1 MFVSECH
8 SSGLQRKT
16 EDLSSLYN
24 AAVGIRQWNIEKETN
39 LVEWSEQ
46 KGRKSEWTR
55 EISEGKTEEAEVLR
69 AREKEREWECGEHWF
84 LSSLKLI
91 KVWHWL
97 YWLFLCMQA
106 PLRAQLVIYIFT
118 GLCVAT
124 DSLSSQQ
131 HCKQTDAYCLQTT
144 SDTNHIRYTIRSRVS
159 PLNSSGVFKCS
170 YTFGPTT
177 RFLPHRSV
185 ETGGA
190 DKAFSDLS
198 RDAVNQDAGWQPW
211 PHAFTEGDSWWQNS
225 YNNYWC

>member
-1 MFVSECH
+1 MFVSVCH
-8 SSGLQRKT
+8 SAGLWWKT

-24 AAVGIRQWNIEKETN
+24 TAVGIRKWNIEKETN

-46 KGRKSEWTR
+46 RGWKSEWTR
-55 EISEGKTEEAEVLR
+55 EISERYWE
-69 AREKEREWECGEHWF
+69 REKERENECGEHWF

-131 HCKQTDAYCLQTT
+131 HCKRTDACCLQTT
-144 SDTNHIRYTIRSRVS
+144 SDTNHLRYTTWSPVWPLSIPVGCLSVHMLSANNSLCSPQVCWDWRS
-159 PLNSSGVFKCS
+159 
-170 YTFGPTT
+170 
-177 RFLPHRSV
+177 
-185 ETGGA
+185 
-190 DKAFSDLS
+190 
-198 RDAVNQDAGWQPW
+198 W
-211 PHAFTEGDSWWQNS
+211 
-225 YNNYWC
+225 